1 MCLLL
6 ICSYFIASAIT
17 LSLENSGKQVVR
29 CFLFVD
35 GSAEVLLQVDAIAKI
50 GLKNFVEQMGGT
62 HVGIHLRG
70 IANAENYI
78 KAR

>member
-1 MCLLL
+1 MV
-6 ICSYFIASAIT
+6 
-17 LSLENSGKQVVR
+17 G